1 MLVEGVKHYT
11 EGVLRHLEGLAEDI
25 EVISVNVQS
34 DHVHMVI
41 VVPPRFSVA
50 KVMQFIKLRTGKVLK
65 AKFPFMGKA
74 IWGREG
80 IWSRGYCVSTIGLN
94 EKEILAYVKY
104 QEKEDKGAT
113 EARFGVSC
121 SETAN
126 SCRRSFIKKFFKNN
140 LCPLNI

>member
-1 MLVEGVKHYT
+1 MLVGGVKHYT

-80 IWSRGYCVSTIGLN
+80 IWSRGYCVSTVGLN

-104 QEKEDKGAT
+104 QEKEDKGQLKLVL
-113 EARFGVSC
+113 E
-121 SETAN
+121 
-126 SCRRSFIKKFFKNN
+126 
-140 LCPLNI
+140 